1 MQSKYILPVFL
12 GMWALFSVVSCTT
25 IPKGTATSSIHITG
39 YEQEAAIPGH
49 TVKNQAGDLK
59 TPVSVPTDGNEGYVQ
74 TRTVAES
81 ETFNQVIVQDYGS
94 KNPRGLKTGWESPA
108 DDKRREAQAKQQRA
122 RALKAPVAVRQ
133 RYDEANA
140 VYTRAEAAFK
150 AAQFAQAADLY
161 AASEDL
167 FAAVILTVEEKLRR
181 AEQAMTD
188 IPVPAGIGSVAI
200 QNEPIVRFIA
210 VGSLG
215 RADISNAPKVLI
227 AKVRDNKYFH
237 ESTRL
242 TQEARYAFEKGDY
255 DRCLRYA
262 EEARQYALWSD
273 TQVPLQV
280 KIIEAGKAV
289 DYARVQFEALGSA
302 HRYTPHYR
310 QVTIAY
316 EDAHTARAA
325 GDWERTVEAVRNVMS
340 LLRDN
345 TETGTAI
352 PAAEYSSMPAPRGI
366 EPAEA
371 GDTPQVPPL
380 NSQDAESQRAGPGG
394 ASVSSLPDVT
404 DLSGS
409 SGAAGSRGSSRTGLG
424 YEVSDDPDTPPV
436 PPIGAPSNKVAAFGG
451 SSGSSAESGGTP
463 PVPDLSPSA
472 KAPPG
477 AVQTGVKE
485 APSRPVSLS
494 LAAQYQVQPWNIS
507 MDCLWNIA
515 GKPWVYGDSSKWV
528 LLYYANISKLPNSEN
543 PHVIPPGIILDIP
556 SVDGEARQG
565 IGTWNNASRR

>member
-1 MQSKYILPVFL
+1 
-12 GMWALFSVVSCTT
+12 MWALFSVVSCTT

-49 TVKNQAGDLK
+49 TVKNQTGDLK
-59 TPVSVPTDGNEGYVQ
+59 TPASVPTGGNEGHIQ
-74 TRTVAES
+74 TRTVEES
-81 ETFNQVIVQDYGS
+81 EPPFNQVIVQDYGS
-94 KNPRGLKTGWESPA
+94 TNPRGLKTGRESPA
-108 DDKRREAQAKQQRA
+108 DYKRREARAKQQRA
-122 RALKAPVAVRQ
+122 IALKAPVAVRQ

-140 VYTRAEAAFK
+140 VYARAEAAFK

-161 AASEDL
+161 AGSEAL
-167 FAAVILTVEEKLRR
+167 FGAVILAVEEKLRR

-188 IPVPAGIGSVAI
+188 IPVPAGIGPVAV
-200 QNEPIVRFIA
+200 QNEPIESFRFIA
-210 VGSLG
+210 AASLV
-215 RADISNAPKVLI
+215 RADFSNAPKVLI
-227 AKVRDNKYFH
+227 ANVRDNKYFH

-255 DRCLRYA
+255 DRCLRHA

-280 KIIEAGKAV
+280 KIIEAGKSA

-302 HRYTPHYR
+302 HRYTPYYR
-310 QVTIAY
+310 QLTIAY
-316 EDAHTARAA
+316 EDAHTARTA
-325 GDWERTVEAVRNVMS
+325 GDWERTVEAVRKVMA

-345 TETGTAI
+345 TKTGSAI
-352 PAAEYSSMPAPRGI
+352 PVAEHSSMPAPGGI
-366 EPAEA
+366 GATET

-380 NSQDAESQRAGPGG
+380 NSQAAESQRAGPGG
-394 ASVSSLPDVT
+394 ASVSSFPDLT
-404 DLSGS
+404 GLSGS
-409 SGAAGSRGSSRTGLG
+409 SRAASSRGSSRTELG

-436 PPIGAPSNKVAAFGG
+436 PPMDAPFNKVAAFGG
-451 SSGSSAESGGTP
+451 SSGSSASGSGTP

-477 AVQTGVKE
+477 AAQTGVKE

-543 PHVIPPGIILDIP
+543 PNVIPPGIILDIP